1 MEAIGVALIVAS
13 IMGGVGYIV
22 RTVVTER
29 TKRLSMSQETPP
41 EAHERLARMEAR
53 LSDIETRQHQLQT
66 TQEWQQKLLE
76 RSDYPPKTNG

>member
-29 TKRLSMSQETPP
+29 TKRLLASKETSS
-41 EAHERLARMEAR
+41 EVHERLTRIEAR
-53 LSDIETRQHQLQT
+53 LSDIEARQHQLQT

-76 RSDYPPKTNG
+76 RSN